1 MNDLAAGVGP
11 AERQLLGHVQE
22 PRGRLLLVDE
32 ERSSRARLQRSLTL
46 YGFAVTGVGSVC
58 DALET
63 AAKTKFAYAVVE
75 MRLPDGNGLMLLK
88 RLLQV
93 RPELRLVI
101 HTDFD
106 SFASVVLAL
115 RHGAVDYLVKPAEI
129 VELVDALHGS
139 VLSADI
145 VPDTPLGVD
154 RLCWEH
160 IHRIYEQCE
169 RNVSRTAQML
179 GMHRRT
185 LQRMFAK
192 RAPRPRAVEPCGGG

>member
-1 MNDLAAGVGP
+1 MNDLMAAAP
-11 AERQLLGHVQE
+11 RPLLGPVQE
-22 PRGRLLLVDE
+22 SRARLLVVDD

-46 YGFAVTGVGSVC
+46 HGFAVTGVGSVS
-58 DALET
+58 DALE
-63 AAKTKFAYAVVE
+63 AAARTRFAYAVVE

-129 VELVDALHGS
+129 GELVDALRGGA
-139 VLSADI
+139 LAADI

-179 GMHRRT
+179 RMHRRT

-192 RAPRPRAVEPCGGG
+192 RAPRPRAAEPCGGG